1 MNVWTVSSNC
11 CGEPRLFGVYQDAEG
26 AYEAAAHISRFADPG
41 DEWRVQYLEVET
53 TDEVKERTEKCR
65 AKHREHLEELA
76 SKEAD

>member
-11 CGEPRLFGVYQDAEG
+11 TGEPRLFGVFEDAEG
-26 AYEAAAHISRFADPG
+26 AYKAATHLSRFADPG

-65 AKHREHLEELA
+65 ANHREHLEELA